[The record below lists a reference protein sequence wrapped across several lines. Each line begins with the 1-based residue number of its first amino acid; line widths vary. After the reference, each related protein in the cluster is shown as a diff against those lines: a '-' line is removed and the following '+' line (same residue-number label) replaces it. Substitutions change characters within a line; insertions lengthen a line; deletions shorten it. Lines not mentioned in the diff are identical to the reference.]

1 MIYTNAHA
9 RTQDEYVT
17 QLQNQIHDLERYIA
31 FLQAASPNRPSLVD
45 DASSS
50 ELDSSSSGYDYHT
63 PAKSHDHTIRSH
75 DHSSSKK
82 KHRSSTSSSST
93 SRRLKRVTFA
103 ESSGSVPPPSP
114 ISRSQL
120 VGPTLGRMHQPVP
133 DYRLSLTQLDGVD
146 CSIDSKMWEW
156 ERVDPLGSGLAGDY
170 VDQGLS
176 ETDKVSG
183 TTRLDRSA
191 PF

>member
-1 MIYTNAHA
+1 MYTHTHT
-9 RTQDEYVT
+9 RMQDEYVT

-45 DASSS
+45 DTSSS
-50 ELDSSSSGYDYHT
+50 EPDSSSSGYDYHT

-75 DHSSSKK
+75 DHSSSSTKK
-82 KHRSSTSSSST
+82 RRSSTSSSG
-93 SRRLKRVTFA
+93 SRRPKKVTFA

-120 VGPTLGRMHQPVP
+120 VGPTLGRTHQPIP

-176 ETDKVSG
+176 ETDKVNG
-183 TTRLDRSA
+183 RTTYSY
-191 PF
+191 